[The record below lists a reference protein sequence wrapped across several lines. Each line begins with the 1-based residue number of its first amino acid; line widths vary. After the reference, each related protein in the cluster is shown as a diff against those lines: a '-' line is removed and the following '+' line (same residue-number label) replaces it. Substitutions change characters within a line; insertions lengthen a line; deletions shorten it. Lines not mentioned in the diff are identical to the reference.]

1 MKNLEFELT
10 DEYIDLI
17 KLLKATSLAESGSM
31 AKELVNS
38 GLVKVNGE
46 VESRMRRKIYPD
58 FTVEFEDYLIKVV

>member
-1 MKNLEFELT
+1 MKNLAFELT

-31 AKELVNS
+31 AKELVNQ

-46 VESRMRRKIYPD
+46 VESRMRRKIYVD
-58 FTVEFEDYLIKVV
+58 YIVEFDNYQIKVV